1 VERNWLRFQT
11 ALYPVAV
18 ASVRSIVISS
28 AERWAMNCWDFF
40 HSFHVFECERN
51 ALGLECGFVLVV
63 ATAN

>member
-18 ASVRSIVISS
+18 ASLRLLVISS

-40 HSFHVFECERN
+40 SFISCFWVW
-51 ALGLECGFVLVV
+51 A
-63 ATAN
+63 